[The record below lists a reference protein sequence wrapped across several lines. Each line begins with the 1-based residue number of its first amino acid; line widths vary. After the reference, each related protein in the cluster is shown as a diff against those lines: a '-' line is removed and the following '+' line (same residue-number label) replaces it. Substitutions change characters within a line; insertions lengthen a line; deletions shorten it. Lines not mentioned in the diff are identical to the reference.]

1 MKVMENLKAETIG
14 KEVEKSVE
22 KMAETLTDEYR
33 GDGKLK
39 SVLAAHLL
47 IVEADKAKSAKL
59 FPWANR
65 TIGNAKKTML
75 GIHHN
80 CINSKFMQNYLD
92 EFCYKFDRRY
102 FGGNLSDRLIL
113 EAMQNTLY

>member
-1 MKVMENLKAETIG
+1 MKVMENLKTETIG

-39 SVLAAHLL
+39 SVLAAHLF

-65 TIGNAKKTML
+65 TISNAKKKPP
-75 GIHHN
+75 GIHHI
-80 CINSKFMQNYLD
+80 CINSKFMQNQLN
-92 EFCYKFDRRY
+92 EFCYNFNCSY
-102 FGGNLSDRLIL
+102 FGKNLSDRLIL
-113 EAMQNTLY
+113 AAIQNAWH